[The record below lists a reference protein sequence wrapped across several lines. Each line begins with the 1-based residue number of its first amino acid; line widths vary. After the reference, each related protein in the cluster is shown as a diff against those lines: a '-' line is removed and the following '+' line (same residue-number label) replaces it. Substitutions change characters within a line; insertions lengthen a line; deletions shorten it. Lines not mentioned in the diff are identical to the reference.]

1 MATTDGKP
9 EIKQESK
16 PEAKQESKE
25 VEDNQAPPLKYKA
38 WVLKV
43 SIHCEGCKRKVE
55 RTLRKIEG
63 VYEAYA
69 DLKQQKATVKANL
82 HVNAETL
89 IKKLV
94 KKGRHAELWPEKAES
109 KEKKQGKPKNK
120 DKQGGQANGEG
131 ANNGNHGGDKQKE
144 TVKNEVKVQQED
156 GAKSSENGGGS
167 SKNGEGCSNV
177 SKANDQGGGGA
188 ACKNGVQV
196 KEPKTEVKQ
205 NVTPV
210 AGNQSSVAE
219 KKGGGSGAGG
229 DTEGNGNGNAGEKSG
244 NGSGSKKNK
253 RKGQKANTDEGGE
266 QHSGDAVPASIESHF
281 KVHGPH
287 GPVPMP
293 SPANHSPP
301 RQHPVYEYPT
311 YYHAP
316 PVYLTSYNT
325 AYPSS
330 SYTASY
336 YTSPP
341 PYSYAYM
348 HPGHTT
354 ERQTSDMD
362 MYSSYPSYS
371 SRPSDSFEMFS
382 DENPN
387 ACSIM

>member
-9 EIKQESK
+9 ETKQESK
-16 PEAKQESKE
+16 PETKQESKE

-120 DKQGGQANGEG
+120 DKQGGQANAEE
-131 ANNGNHGGDKQKE
+131 ANNGDHGGDKQKE

-196 KEPKTEVKQ
+196 KEPKPEVKQ
-205 NVTPV
+205 NVISV
-210 AGNQSSVAE
+210 AGNH
-219 KKGGGSGAGG
+219 
-229 DTEGNGNGNAGEKSG
+229 
-244 NGSGSKKNK
+244 GSKKNK
-253 RKGQKANTDEGGE
+253 KKGQKANADEGGE
-266 QHSGDAVPASIESHF
+266 QHPGDAVPASIGSHF

-287 GPVPMP
+287 GSVPMP

-301 RQHPVYEYPT
+301 RQHPMYEYPT

-316 PVYLTSYNT
+316 PVYLTSYNM

-348 HPGHTT
+348 HPGHTA

-371 SRPSDSFEMFS
+371 SHQSDSFEMFS